1 MKKGSILIILLI
13 MIILV
18 IVVCL
23 LKKILKTEHFSE
35 NGGKLMALHA
45 VFISKENILFM
56 EEWID
61 YHIQL
66 GFNRFYLYDN
76 SKVTR
81 KSDFDSKNKSLQP
94 GKVNKYNIN
103 YDEIVNLTQ
112 EQVNEIMDKIVKK
125 YEGKVNIIEWSPR
138 DKDGNILY
146 NQQQA
151 HNHCL
156 KRMKID
162 GIDWCASIDLDEFL
176 VIDKPNCDSFTKF
189 IDELDNKV
197 SALTLDQIRF
207 EHRFSKLDGNIVDIT
222 NAKKENGKFKS
233 DYKGSKNIFR
243 IKDTN
248 KLSVHSWT
256 GKGKRIYPKNIYFN
270 HYKVNNKN
278 NNNNFK
284 ILDNIDKNIKS
295 QIQMN
300 SKNYIKT
307 QYL

>member
-1 MKKGSILIILLI
+1 MKTHICVGALLS
-13 MIILV
+13 LV
-18 IVVCL
+18 IICSIVL
-23 LKKILKTEHFSE
+23 ILKKSFETFSE
-35 NGGKLMALHA
+35 NLEKKYAIHS
-45 VFISKENILFM
+45 VFISKENILFL

-125 YEGKVNIIEWSPR
+125 YEGKVNIIEWSPK
-138 DKDGNILY
+138 DKNGNVLY
-146 NQQQA
+146 NQTEA

-162 GIDWCASIDLDEFL
+162 KIDWCASIDLDEFL
-176 VIDKPNCDSFTKF
+176 VIGKPKCDLFTKF

-207 EHRFSKLDGNIVDIT
+207 EHRFSKLEGNIVDIT

-233 DYKGSKNIFR
+233 NFNSCKNIFR

-256 GKGKRIYPKNIYFN
+256 GKGKRIHPKNIFFN

-278 NNNNFK
+278 NNNNFE

-295 QIQMN
+295 QIQIN
-300 SKNYIKT
+300 SKNYIKNS
-307 QYL
+307 YI